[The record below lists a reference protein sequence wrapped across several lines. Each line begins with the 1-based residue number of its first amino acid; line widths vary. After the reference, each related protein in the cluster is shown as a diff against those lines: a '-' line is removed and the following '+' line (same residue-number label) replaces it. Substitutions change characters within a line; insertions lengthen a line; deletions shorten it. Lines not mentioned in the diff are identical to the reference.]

1 MQEYYLVVSL
11 LFNTVYE
18 ENKRDIIKMA
28 KLLFLELWLFHS
40 EYYQENQSDLF
51 YVLKKRRKTPFFD
64 QLILS

>member
-1 MQEYYLVVSL
+1 MRKIKGIL
-11 LFNTVYE
+11 LKWQNF
-18 ENKRDIIKMA
+18 
-28 KLLFLELWLFHS
+28 FLELWLFHS